1 MPHPL
6 LKFAAF
12 TARWLPAPA
21 RQMLYRLGPL
31 TKGIRAALNR
41 ASPQGPA
48 QVQIAAGAL
57 QGAQFVLDMQL
68 DKDYWLGTYEP
79 DLQASIRE
87 LVKPGMCAYDVGA
100 NIGYITLM
108 LARAVESRGRVFA
121 FEALP
126 DNVQRLRQ
134 NLALNLEGGWVAV
147 IHAAVMDRLGPV
159 RFLVGSSGLVGKVE
173 GSAGRQWEY
182 EGSIAVDGIP
192 LDAFVYEQG
201 NPPPQVVKMDIEGGE
216 VLALPGMRR
225 VLRQAQPLMLM
236 ELHGP
241 ESARAA
247 WDELTSAGYRL
258 YRMQAGW
265 PEIAEL
271 EELDWKAYVA
281 AWKRQT

>member
-134 NLALNLEGGWVAV
+134 NLALNLEGGWAAV

-173 GSAGRQWEY
+173 GSAGRLWEY
-182 EGSIAVDGIP
+182 EGSIAVDGIS

-258 YRMQAGW
+258 FRMQAGW
-265 PEIAEL
+265 PEIAAL